1 MAALDYLRRAGLA
14 VEANGDRLRLR
25 PADRITDAVR
35 QFVRDHRAELLAD
48 LSAANDAQPA
58 NEPPQA
64 TTATTPEATPAPAA
78 ESAPEAASE
87 PRRAAWPITRG
98 GKPIGYMVGQPIT
111 YAEALAEVRW
121 RWRDAEILEN

>member
-1 MAALDYLRRAGLA
+1 MPALDYLRRAGLA

-58 NEPPQA
+58 SEPQHFIRTA
-64 TTATTPEATPAPAA
+64 ATATPEWLKARDQYLSHVMTCRACHAPTGRYCQTGAELRAIYNATPW
-78 ESAPEAASE
+78 S
-87 PRRAAWPITRG
+87 
-98 GKPIGYMVGQPIT
+98 
-111 YAEALAEVRW
+111 
-121 RWRDAEILEN
+121 